1 MARQRAGSPTPHAV
15 DNGTA
20 TLIPDPHRPRAF
32 TLSVEGTPQSYVD
45 LDDPTVLE
53 FEYVQRMAIALDLV
67 TNPREPLRV
76 LHLGGGG
83 LTLPRYLAVTR
94 PGSQHRVVEA
104 DAALAHVV
112 RRVLP
117 WPREQRFRV
126 RVDDA
131 RTALQSARGHFYDV
145 VISDVFVGART
156 PRHLMSREF
165 LTEVARV
172 LRPGGHYLVN
182 ISDGSPLT
190 FARAQAATLREVF
203 AEVCLVADSAVLR
216 RRRFGNLVGLAS
228 DGPLPISALSRRA
241 AGAAF
246 PARVLAGGELTRF
259 IAGTRPMTDET
270 ATDSPAPPDGVFA
283 S

>member
-15 DNGTA
+15 DSGTA
-20 TLIPDPHRPRAF
+20 TLIPNPDRPRGF
-32 TLSVEGTPQSYVD
+32 TLSVDGTPQSYVD

-53 FEYVQRMAIALDLV
+53 FEYVQRMALALDLV
-67 TNPREPLRV
+67 TDPGEPLRV

-104 DAALAHVV
+104 DAALALVV
-112 RRVLP
+112 RRELP
-117 WPREQRFRV
+117 WPRRQRFRV
-126 RVDDA
+126 RV
-131 RTALQSARGHFYDV
+131 GPV
-145 VISDVFVGART
+145 SDSV
-156 PRHLMSREF
+156 P
-165 LTEVARV
+165 
-172 LRPGGHYLVN
+172 PLVKT

-203 AEVCLVADSAVLR
+203 AEVCLLADSAVLR
-216 RRRFGNLVGLAS
+216 RRRFGNLVGLGS
-228 DGPLPISALSRRA
+228 DGPLPIAALTRQA

-259 IAGTRPMTDET
+259 IAGTRPMTDAT
-270 ATDSPAPPDGVFA
+270 ATDSPPPPDGVFA